1 MIAPLVQKVRW
12 DFAFQLE
19 AFDLRQIVA
28 SDISGTVEIVLMDA
42 FEPLA
47 VDFGT
52 CLGTADFGGTIA
64 NMAVVQLVAY
74 GESLAEYC

>member
-19 AFDLRQIVA
+19 AFDLRQIVT

-52 CLGTADFGGTIA
+52 
-64 NMAVVQLVAY
+64 
-74 GESLAEYC
+74 